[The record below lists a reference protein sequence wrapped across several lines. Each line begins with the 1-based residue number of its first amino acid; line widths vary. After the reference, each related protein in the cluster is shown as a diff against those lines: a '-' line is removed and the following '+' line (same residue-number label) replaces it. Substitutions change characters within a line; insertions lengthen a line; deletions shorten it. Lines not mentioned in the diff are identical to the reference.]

1 MRLEILNRGYR
12 PGTKVLFALIRVFSG
27 HPVPDAAKLVF
38 YGPASTA
45 IGRRRS
51 PTR

>member
-27 HPVPDAAKLVF
+27 HRYQTPPSWSST
-38 YGPASTA
+38 GPASTA